1 MAPSD
6 SFMMDVENEILRA
19 WGSAAF
25 PKGIGRAR
33 DAVWAAHVRTC
44 LKVWYG
50 QGGDMPVSRREGGRD
65 EMSWAEYKTWVEG
78 GGGDE
83 WFVGDDVEAE

>member
-1 MAPSD
+1 MGICRLPQ
-6 SFMMDVENEILRA
+6 
-19 WGSAAF
+19 
-25 PKGIGRAR
+25 GIGRAR

>member
-1 MAPSD
+1 MHKCKKFPP
-6 SFMMDVENEILRA
+6 ILGRN
-19 WGSAAF
+19 
-25 PKGIGRAR
+25 PTTPQVRIGRAR